1 MVAVRP
7 AALDKHPLRALISV
21 VTEITDTTG
30 TALTRFVLHWGD
42 LGGRWGVNRSIG
54 QIHAMLYVAA
64 KPLTAEEIADSLGI
78 ARSNVSTSLRELQGW
93 GLVRRVPI
101 QGERRDHFE
110 AETDVW
116 EIAARIIAGRKSR
129 EIDPAL
135 STLRAC
141 VAEAEADPAVDATAR
156 KRLRAML
163 DFTETMDG
171 WYAQMLRVPRPKLL
185 MLVRLGAKVVSL
197 LPGGDRKR

>member
-1 MVAVRP
+1 MKRQ
-7 AALDKHPLRALISV
+7 LDSPDFRALLTV
-21 VTEITDTTG
+21 VTEITDQRE

-42 LGGRWGVNRSIG
+42 LGGRWGVNRSIS
-54 QIHAMLYVAA
+54 QIHAILYVASR
-64 KPLTAEEIADSLGI
+64 PLTAEEIAEALGI

-116 EIAARIIAGRKSR
+116 EIAARIIAGRKTR

-135 STLRAC
+135 ATLRAC
-141 VAEAEADPAVDATAR
+141 VVEAETDPAVDATAR
-156 KRLRAML
+156 ARLRAML
-163 DFTETMDG
+163 EFTETMDG